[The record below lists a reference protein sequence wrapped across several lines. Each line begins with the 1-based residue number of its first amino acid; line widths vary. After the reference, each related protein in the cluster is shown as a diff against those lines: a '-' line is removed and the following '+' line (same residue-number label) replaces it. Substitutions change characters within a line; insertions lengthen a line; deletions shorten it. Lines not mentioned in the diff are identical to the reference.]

1 MKKNGKEVKLEFVF
15 EAPNDY
21 MVTRSIA
28 TNTKEVKKP
37 EKYTFDDVDEI
48 KNLMV
53 QLGTMINNIQS
64 DMKRIPIQNVNK
76 WDIKVG

>member
-1 MKKNGKEVKLEFVF
+1 MF

-28 TNTKEVKKP
+28 TDTKESKKP
-37 EKYTFDDVDEI
+37 EKYTFDSVDEI

-53 QLGTMINNIQS
+53 QLGAMINNIQN
-64 DMKRIPIQNVNK
+64 DTKRVPLCKTLIDGMERWVKKI
-76 WDIKVG
+76 